1 MEGSSRANR
10 GKPLTFGPRSAHT
23 FCPMEFDALRG
34 RARELLDRGA
44 AAEALAT
51 LEAGADEIGESDP
64 PAAARLLVEA
74 ASIALEVSG
83 PERAVSTAER
93 AVRVARAS
101 AGIELQ
107 RAVIRLGDALSWAGR
122 YDEARQA
129 WTQASVEGH
138 EPDPAMLAERANAL
152 LRLGDPAAHDAAF
165 RALVA
170 ARPSAD
176 PGLILDALNLVT
188 VAEVRAGRLKEA
200 LGTAEQMLAE
210 VAGSGTMDELDGF
223 GLLAWVL
230 ALLGDEARCRA
241 AIAQATQGLAERRI
255 TAPGG
260 LAHGLLALSLGAADE
275 AADAFEGKLA
285 EMRWGPVAAM
295 TGLRPFGAELVESSA
310 RAGRVG
316 DARRVLA
323 ACLPV
328 ALGSGQPR
336 LIAPLRRA
344 EGILDD
350 DEDAF
355 RHALDAHAG
364 WDNRFEVGRTRLAFG
379 EHLRRHRRRAEARD
393 ELAEAAAAFEHVGAV
408 LWRERALSE
417 LRLAGERLPARRQP
431 SQAMIEQLTRQEG
444 EVLELVRAGLS
455 NREIAERLVLSV
467 KTVEGHLTTI
477 YGKLGVASRAQAL
490 ALMAMASSEAP
501 ETP

>member
-1 MEGSSRANR
+1 M
-10 GKPLTFGPRSAHT
+10 KV
-23 FCPMEFDALRG
+23 DALRG

-44 AAEALAT
+44 TAEALAT
-51 LEAGADEIGESDP
+51 LEAGADEIGGTDP

-74 ASIALEVSG
+74 AAIALEVSG
-83 PERAVSTAER
+83 PERAVAIAER
-93 AVRVARAS
+93 AVRVARDLG
-101 AGIELQ
+101 GIDLQ
-107 RAVIRLGDALSWAGR
+107 RAMVRRGDALSWAGR
-122 YDEARQA
+122 YADARDAWVEA
-129 WTQASVEGH
+129 SIEVVET
-138 EPDPAMLAERANAL
+138 DPAMLAERADAL

-165 RALVA
+165 RCLVA
-170 ARPSAD
+170 ARRTGERD
-176 PGLILDALNLVT
+176 HVLDALNMVT

-200 LGTAEQMLAE
+200 LGTAEDMLAE
-210 VAGSGTMDELDGF
+210 VAGTGTVEEVDG
-223 GLLAWVL
+223 LALVAWVL

-241 AIAQATQGLAERRI
+241 VIAEAERGLEQRRI
-255 TAPGG
+255 TAGGG
-260 LAHGLLALSLGAADE
+260 LARGLLALSLGAAEE
-275 AADAFEGKLA
+275 AAAALEAKLVDF
-285 EMRWGPVAAM
+285 RVGPVAAM
-295 TGLRPFGAELVESSA
+295 TLMRPYAAELVEAYA
-310 RAGRVG
+310 RAGRPG
-316 DARRVLA
+316 DARRVLS

-364 WDNRFEVGRTRLAFG
+364 WDNRFELGRTRLAFG

-393 ELAEAAAAFEHVGAV
+393 ELGAAVAAFDHVGSV
-408 LWRERALSE
+408 IWRERALAE

-431 SQAMIEQLTRQEG
+431 NQAMVERLTRQEG

-490 ALMAMASSEAP
+490 ARLAEALPEAP
-501 ETP
+501 DPTR

>member
-1 MEGSSRANR
+1 ME
-10 GKPLTFGPRSAHT
+10 L
-23 FCPMEFDALRG
+23 DALRG

-44 AAEALAT
+44 TAEALAT
-51 LEAGADEIGESDP
+51 LEAGADEVSGTNP

-74 ASIALEVSG
+74 ASVALEVGG
-83 PERAVSTAER
+83 PERAVSIAER
-93 AVRVARAS
+93 AVHVARDS
-101 AGIELQ
+101 GGIELQ

-122 YDEARQA
+122 YEDARDA
-129 WTQASVEGH
+129 WVRASIEGP
-138 EPDPAMLAERANAL
+138 ETDVAMLAERANAL

-170 ARPSAD
+170 ARRVGD
-176 PGLILDALNLVT
+176 RDLVTDALNLVT

-200 LGTAEQMLAE
+200 LGTAEQLFAE
-210 VAGSGTMDELDGF
+210 VAGTGTMDEVDSL

-230 ALLGDEARCRA
+230 ALLGDEVRCRA
-241 AIAQATQGLAERRI
+241 VMEQAGRGLADRRI

-260 LAHGLLALSLGAADE
+260 LARGLLALSLGAAEE
-275 AADAFEGKLA
+275 AAGALESKLA
-285 EMRWGPVAAM
+285 ERQFGPVAAM
-295 TGLRPFGAELVESSA
+295 TLLRPYGSELVEAYS
-310 RAGRVG
+310 RAGRLG

-364 WDNRFEVGRTRLAFG
+364 WNNRFEAGRTRLAFG
-379 EHLRRHRRRAEARD
+379 EHLRRHRRRAEARE
-393 ELAEAAAAFEHVGAV
+393 ELGAAVAAFEHVGAV
-408 LWRERALSE
+408 LWRERALAE

-431 SQAMIEQLTRQEG
+431 LQAMVEQLTRQEG

-490 ALMAMASSEAP
+490 AALARSEP
-501 ETP
+501 D